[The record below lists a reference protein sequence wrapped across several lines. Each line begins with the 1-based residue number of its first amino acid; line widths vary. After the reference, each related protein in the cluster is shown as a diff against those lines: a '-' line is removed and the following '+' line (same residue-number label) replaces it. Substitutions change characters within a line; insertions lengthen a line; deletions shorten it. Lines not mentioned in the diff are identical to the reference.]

1 MDCLY
6 KKKDVLHN
14 NANNGRQPFKGFLN
28 PLMHSGSKRSFV
40 REQTCSLK
48 LQVCSSM
55 YRLLPP
61 CIKGLKLVFLARSQ
75 NS

>member
-1 MDCLY
+1 MQTMAGSHS
-6 KKKDVLHN
+6 KV
-14 NANNGRQPFKGFLN
+14 FLN